1 MKNGLIRVAEN
12 LKVGWRLGIYS
23 LKFTLAHKPLLL
35 LPCLSMIAMLTA
47 MGLLLI
53 GLQDAH
59 SAAIIIGL
67 FAGYFSCIYITIF
80 FNVMTISMINSYLET
95 KTASFGEGFY
105 TAMHRASAI
114 LLWTLI
120 TGSVGILI
128 RLLNVIEE
136 KLHLPNILSTLLDVA
151 WAAATYF
158 VVPIICF
165 RGAST
170 FKDLYGESS
179 RLIKNVWGDGVT
191 RIIGASL
198 FVSIFMIPLM
208 FAFYGVSRLENHTY
222 QIELYIS
229 LGILTAIV
237 AAFANVMSATL
248 QTLFYKYADTQYTP
262 PDLNQALMQQAVVYK
277 AGQSITMSNQANIQ
291 VVPYNPAWPKQFR
304 MISQQIQQAL
314 GENCIAIHH
323 VGSTAVPGLWAK
335 PIIDIIPVVKDIDV
349 VKETNVAMQK
359 EGYIAKG
366 EFGMLF
372 RRYFQRVFPQPA
384 ANVHVYEQGSGE
396 IKRLILFR
404 DFLTQHARYR
414 QQYADLKKQLSE
426 KVRDITHYTLAK
438 DALIKEID
446 SQTGFNGWRMVHAL
460 TPREWETYYRLL
472 QFEPT
477 HTEITNAHNQHI
489 VLYQGC
495 EVIGAAL
502 LSPDP
507 PLQMTIRRLVVENS
521 ARNAAAERFFV
532 DSLKRWLVHNP

>member
-277 AGQSITMSNQANIQ
+277 AGQ
-291 VVPYNPAWPKQFR
+291 
-304 MISQQIQQAL
+304 
-314 GENCIAIHH
+314 
-323 VGSTAVPGLWAK
+323 
-335 PIIDIIPVVKDIDV
+335 
-349 VKETNVAMQK
+349 
-359 EGYIAKG
+359 
-366 EFGMLF
+366 
-372 RRYFQRVFPQPA
+372 
-384 ANVHVYEQGSGE
+384 
-396 IKRLILFR
+396 
-404 DFLTQHARYR
+404 
-414 QQYADLKKQLSE
+414 
-426 KVRDITHYTLAK
+426 
-438 DALIKEID
+438 
-446 SQTGFNGWRMVHAL
+446 
-460 TPREWETYYRLL
+460 
-472 QFEPT
+472 
-477 HTEITNAHNQHI
+477 
-489 VLYQGC
+489 
-495 EVIGAAL
+495 
-502 LSPDP
+502 
-507 PLQMTIRRLVVENS
+507 
-521 ARNAAAERFFV
+521 
-532 DSLKRWLVHNP
+532 